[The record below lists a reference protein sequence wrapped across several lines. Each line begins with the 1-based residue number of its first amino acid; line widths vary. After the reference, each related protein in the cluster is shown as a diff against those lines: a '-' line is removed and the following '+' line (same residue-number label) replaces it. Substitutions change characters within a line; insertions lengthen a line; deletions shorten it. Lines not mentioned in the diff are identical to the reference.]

1 MSVPTTATHEG
12 LPIGKLATYGL
23 QHVVAFYAG
32 AVLVPIIIAGAID
45 LPQADLVKLITVHKS
60 KGLEYPVVCLPFGT
74 SFRAVSRKYVKAASL
89 PDPGKGWFRSRG
101 GSFLRGSII
110 GHGEVPVQACL
121 GILKRAG
128 YDGTL
133 SIEFEGMENPVD
145 GIAISLENLRRFEA
159 AC

>member
-1 MSVPTTATHEG
+1 MKARALVIDDNAAIIRDVEDILDSLDHSCDSVGDQDAARKLLGADKYAYILLDLEIPVK
-12 LPIGKLATYGL
+12 PGKLSRIQNGVNL
-23 QHVVAFYAG
+23 
-32 AVLVPIIIAGAID
+32 LVQIRTTPGMEN
-45 LPQADLVKLITVHKS
+45 V
-60 KGLEYPVVCLPFGT
+60 PVIVMT
-74 SFRAVSRKYVKAASL
+74 
-89 PDPGKGWFRSRG
+89 
-101 GSFLRGSII
+101 